1 MANTQLVWIFDEYAD
16 AEGARDALLAAG
28 FSNDAV
34 RLTVRDDE
42 AGPVE
47 GNFTV
52 GNATGA
58 PGGMGEGHHTYARN
72 YETIAERGKSML
84 VLAAAGAEQAAQAA
98 AILDRFGGRD
108 IDALT
113 PP

>member
-1 MANTQLVWIFDEYAD
+1 MANTQLVRIFDEYAD

-28 FSNDAV
+28 FSNDEV

-52 GNATGA
+52 GNATEA
-58 PGGMGEGHHTYARN
+58 PGGMGEGRHTYARN
-72 YETIAERGKSML
+72 DGNIAERGRSML
-84 VLAAAGAEQAAQAA
+84 VLSAAGAAQAAQAA

-108 IDALT
+108 IEALT